1 MLVEQLTNLELGVD
15 VVRTTDYRGENVIA
29 AYGPIGTL
37 GLGMSLKVDAAE
49 IYTPVRERLQAFV
62 PLLLALVIAG
72 AVVLRMQMK
81 PLVAEL
87 VTSREALRRRTIE
100 LQQTNVELE
109 HAAQAKDRFLATMS
123 HELRTPLN
131 AILGFTGVLLMKL
144 PGPLTDKQERQ
155 LTTVQA
161 SAKHLLSLISDLLDL
176 AKIESGKIEL
186 TPEPVVCQQVLNEV
200 VKALHPMA
208 EGKGLKL
215 DCKLPPAE
223 VCISVAQAR

>member
-1 MLVEQLTNLELGVD
+1 
-15 VVRTTDYRGENVIA
+15 
-29 AYGPIGTL
+29 
-37 GLGMSLKVDAAE
+37 
-49 IYTPVRERLQAFV
+49 
-62 PLLLALVIAG
+62 
-72 AVVLRMQMK
+72 
-81 PLVAEL
+81 
-87 VTSREALRRRTIE
+87 
-100 LQQTNVELE
+100 
-109 HAAQAKDRFLATMS
+109 MS

>member
-1 MLVEQLTNLELGVD
+1 M
-15 VVRTTDYRGENVIA
+15 
-29 AYGPIGTL
+29 
-37 GLGMSLKVDAAE
+37 
-49 IYTPVRERLQAFV
+49 RERLQAFV

-200 VKALHPMA
+200 VTASCPPPKFAYLSRKLA
-208 EGKGLKL
+208 DLIDGRITFNSEYGKGSTFTLTL
-215 DCKLPPAE
+215 
-223 VCISVAQAR
+223 